1 MEQAPGLPNSVARE
15 KVHLV
20 MLAAP
25 STLIG
30 LLLLTGVVLA
40 IAPKTRRPA
49 FMLMISGAAFYLV
62 LGSGWVATLLMNRL
76 ESRHPA
82 ATEDQFETGR
92 AIVILTGY
100 AKAEPGVSSV
110 GQLNRASA
118 FRVLEASRLVSQRPM
133 PVYISG
139 SGEVPAILERALRS
153 VTDPTVAIQV
163 DSQSASTYESGVN
176 LKPRLENQPFF
187 LITSAGHMPRSI
199 AVFESQGMHPL
210 PVPTDFLAQR
220 DIHHVYWLPAG
231 RYLAISDLAI
241 HEYLGMLWYKLTGR
255 L

>member
-1 MEQAPGLPNSVARE
+1 
-15 KVHLV
+15 

-30 LLLLTGVVLA
+30 LLLLTGAVLA

-49 FMLMISGAAFYLV
+49 CMLVIAGAALYLV
-62 LGSGWVATLLMNRL
+62 LGSGWVATLLMNSL
-76 ESRHPA
+76 ESRNAP
-82 ATEDQFETGR
+82 ATEDQYKAAR

-100 AKAEPGVSSV
+100 AKAEPGISSV

-118 FRVLEASRLVSQRPM
+118 FRILEASRLLAERTL

-139 SGEVPAILERALRS
+139 GGEVPALLEQALRS
-153 VTDPTVAIQV
+153 VTEATVEIQV

-176 LKPRLENQPFF
+176 LKPRLEGQPFF
-187 LITSAGHMPRSI
+187 LVTSAGHMPRSV
-199 AVFESQGMHPL
+199 AVFKSQGL
-210 PVPTDFLAQR
+210 NPVPIPTDFLAKG
-220 DIHHVYWLPAG
+220 DIHHVHWFPTA
-231 RYLAISDLAI
+231 RYLAISDLAV
-241 HEYLGMLWYKLTGR
+241 HEYLGMLWYKVTGR